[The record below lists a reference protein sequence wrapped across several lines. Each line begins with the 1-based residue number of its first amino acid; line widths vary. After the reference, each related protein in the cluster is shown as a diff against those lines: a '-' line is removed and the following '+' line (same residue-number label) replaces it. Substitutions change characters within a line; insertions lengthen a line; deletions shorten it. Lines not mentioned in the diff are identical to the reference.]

1 MVWRKKAL
9 LQSGKVATEYTFEK
23 RNEIEYLENLK
34 KISVFNIKRSGH
46 FMLVIILRLYLR
58 SLNFLKEKWSELK
71 KRIIQ
76 ISETRNKNGEIAQT
90 SKFLKVMAE
99 YKNKIREIKHKIQEE
114 ENIP

>member
-1 MVWRKKAL
+1 
-9 LQSGKVATEYTFEK
+9 
-23 RNEIEYLENLK
+23 
-34 KISVFNIKRSGH
+34 
-46 FMLVIILRLYLR
+46 
-58 SLNFLKEKWSELK
+58 LKEKWSELK